1 MRPPSPERR
10 SLTHPA
16 RMPLMGMEIDP
27 LTQGEAVARITA
39 ELAAG
44 RGGVV
49 VTPNLD
55 HLRQFTREPGVR
67 ALYGTADL
75 VLADGMPLVWA
86 SRIAGRPLPERV
98 AGSDLIWSLSGAC
111 AAQGRSVYLLGGNP
125 GAADDA
131 ARILGERFPGLRI
144 AGTMCPPMGFDADPA
159 RMDEVRAAL
168 LDASPDVVFVGVS
181 FPRSGRVAE
190 TLRATLPGAWF
201 LGLGI
206 SFSFVSGEVARA
218 PGWVQRSGLEW
229 VWRLLQE
236 PRRLFV
242 RYVIQGLPFAAR
254 LGISALLSR
263 VRR

>member
-1 MRPPSPERR
+1 V
-10 SLTHPA
+10 THPL
-16 RMPLMGMEIDP
+16 RVPLMGMSIDP
-27 LTQGEAVARITA
+27 LTQGEAVARIA
-39 ELAAG
+39 ADLAAG

-49 VTPNLD
+49 ITPNLD
-55 HLRQFTREPGVR
+55 HLRQFTREKAVR
-67 ALYGTADL
+67 DLYATADL

-98 AGSDLIWSLSGAC
+98 AGSDLIWSLSEAC
-111 AAQGRSVYLLGGNP
+111 AAAGRSVYLLGGNP

-131 ARILGERFPGLRI
+131 ARILEERFPGLRV

-159 RMDEVRAAL
+159 RMEQVRAAL
-168 LDASPDVVFVGVS
+168 RDAAPDVVFVGVS

-190 TLRATLPGAWF
+190 SLRADLPGAWF

-229 VWRLLQE
+229 GWRLLQE

-242 RYVIQGLPFAAR
+242 RYVLQGLPFAGR
-254 LGISALLSR
+254 LGLSALLSR
-263 VRR
+263 ARR